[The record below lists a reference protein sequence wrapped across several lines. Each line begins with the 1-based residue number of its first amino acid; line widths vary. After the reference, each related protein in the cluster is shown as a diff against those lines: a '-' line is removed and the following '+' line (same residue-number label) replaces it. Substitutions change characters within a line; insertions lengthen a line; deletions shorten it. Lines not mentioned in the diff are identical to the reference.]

1 MISKLKDKKQRHNYT
16 DIAKNDSR
24 ICIKTRNKRRDR
36 AAVEKKEETKEKET
50 EERVRKK
57 ECLMFVCLDAAV

>member
-24 ICIKTRNKRRDR
+24 ICNKGERRNY
-36 AAVEKKEETKEKET
+36 EIY
-50 EERVRKK
+50 
-57 ECLMFVCLDAAV
+57 

>member
-24 ICIKTRNKRRDR
+24 ICNNR
-36 AAVEKKEETKEKET
+36 
-50 EERVRKK
+50 
-57 ECLMFVCLDAAV
+57 

>member
-1 MISKLKDKKQRHNYT
+1 MAITKTDFINYTRCPRYVALLNIKKDKLKSEITYDEY
-16 DIAKNDSR
+16 
-24 ICIKTRNKRRDR
+24 
-36 AAVEKKEETKEKET
+36 KKEETKEKET

>member
-1 MISKLKDKKQRHNYT
+1 MWIRLEETWKNIFILKK
-16 DIAKNDSR
+16 S
-24 ICIKTRNKRRDR
+24 
-36 AAVEKKEETKEKET
+36 AVKKKEETKEKETEERVRKKET

>member
-24 ICIKTRNKRRDR
+24 ICNKGERLTIKSQALK
-36 AAVEKKEETKEKET
+36 
-50 EERVRKK
+50 
-57 ECLMFVCLDAAV
+57 